1 MKLFL
6 PSALLAGLCLA
17 AGASQDAAKKD
28 LEALQGT
35 WSVVTLENDGTPLP
49 PEAIKGS
56 TFVVKGD
63 RYTLKGGADTFR
75 GMLRL
80 DPSKKP
86 KALDAT
92 FVDDDGKDKGKAQG
106 IYELAGDRLRI
117 CWREG
122 DRRPAEFASKPGS
135 GARLIVLKRQGR

>member
-1 MKLFL
+1 MKLLL
-6 PSALLAGLCLA
+6 PSALRAGLCLA
-17 AGASQDAAKKD
+17 ADAPQEAAKND
-28 LEALQGT
+28 LESLQGT
-35 WSVVTLENDGTPLP
+35 WSVVTLENDGTPSP
-49 PEAIKGS
+49 PESVKGS

-63 RYTLKGGADTFR
+63 RYTLKGGQDTFR
-75 GMLRL
+75 GTLKL
-80 DPSKKP
+80 DPTKKP

-106 IYELAGDRLRI
+106 IYELDGDRLRI

-122 DRRPAEFASKPGS
+122 DKRPAEFASKPGS